1 MLRKLGR
8 PPHPPNQDLE
18 EIIIVIVTN
27 DLVGEALILTRVE
40 DPEKRYP
47 LLLTEEGTNAVLE
60 RLFKIHFQ
68 AKTSTIII
76 QAMQKVIS

>member
-8 PPHPPNQDLE
+8 PLHLPNQDLE

-40 DPEKRYP
+40 APEKRYP
-47 LLLTEEGTNAVLE
+47 SLLTEEGTNAVLE
-60 RLFKIHFQ
+60 RLLKIHFQ

-76 QAMQKVIS
+76 PAMQKVIS